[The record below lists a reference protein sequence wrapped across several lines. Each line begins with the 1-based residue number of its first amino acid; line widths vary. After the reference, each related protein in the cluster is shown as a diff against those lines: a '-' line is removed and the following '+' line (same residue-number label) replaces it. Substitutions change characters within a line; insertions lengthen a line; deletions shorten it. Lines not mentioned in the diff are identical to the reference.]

1 MRLAYA
7 TKAPIAPPAP
17 AFSGTLWAQAFGG
30 WTDLDGDGNASSVS
44 ETIGGVVTGADVRID
59 NWLVGAALGYSQ
71 SNADVDAV
79 ASSSEA
85 NSLLLALY
93 AGTNSGPW
101 NLRLGASYAFSQ
113 IDADRTIAYPG
124 YTDRASADY
133 DAGTA
138 QVFAEVGYG
147 FMLQSVALE
156 PYAGLAW
163 VDLHTDGFTESGS
176 DAGLDDLVC
185 LVQRRLQFTRDC
197 RAATRMELTGGTVLE
212 PHLSLAWQHAF
223 GDTTPTAQFAFIDL
237 PGSNFTVGGV
247 PLAENTALVERWRR
261 HAAERRNA
269 GRAVLYGPVR
279 RQRERQRNP
288 GEPELAVLIP

>member
-1 MRLAYA
+1 M
-7 TKAPIAPPAP
+7 APPAP
-17 AFSGTLWAQAFGG
+17 TFSGTTVWAQAFGG

-93 AGTNSGPW
+93 AGTSSGPW
-101 NLRLGASYAFSQ
+101 NLRHGGSYAFSQ

-124 YTDRASADY
+124 YTDRANADY

-147 FMLQSVALE
+147 FMLRLVALE
-156 PYAGLAW
+156 PYAGLAR
-163 VDLHTDGFTESGS
+163 VNFHTDGFTESGS
-176 DAGLDDLVC
+176 DAGLTTSSASSSVGYSSLG
-185 LVQRRLQFTRDC
+185 L

-212 PHLSLAWQHAF
+212 PRLSFAWQHAF
-223 GDTTPTAQFAFIDL
+223 GDATPTAQFAFIDL

-247 PLAENTALVERWRR
+247 SLAENTALVEAGADMQLNAATRVGLSYLGQFADSASVNAIQANLSWRF
-261 HAAERRNA
+261 
-269 GRAVLYGPVR
+269 
-279 RQRERQRNP
+279 
-288 GEPELAVLIP
+288 